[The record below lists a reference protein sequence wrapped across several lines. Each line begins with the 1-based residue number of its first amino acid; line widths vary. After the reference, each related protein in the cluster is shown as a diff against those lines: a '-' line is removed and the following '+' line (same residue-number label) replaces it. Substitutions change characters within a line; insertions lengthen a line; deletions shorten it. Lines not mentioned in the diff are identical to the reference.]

1 VLSPLS
7 AFFDVEIVA
16 HFYENAFD
24 ETAEGGLLEK
34 EILPFDDI
42 KIQAAEDPEKL
53 DEFQKIK
60 EFGDYWNNDFKS
72 TRNLFLQLGS
82 LQAVHSF
89 PQVRDSDICLFLR
102 PDLLMHTSFSKSIVS
117 IRNLRDDRILLPFWQ
132 NWKGGLN
139 DRFAFCRGERA
150 KKAYAC
156 RGRHALEFCQR
167 TGGALQSEQLLRY
180 SVMRYGVKTQDLNAT
195 ASRVRADARILK
207 KILHG
212 GAFEHGANAA
222 ALQKIGIFLILTI
235 NKGLTHLVSPL
246 AITLRQKQSAKVLA
260 ILRIRV
266 S

>member
-1 VLSPLS
+1 MKVCVAFFGITRSLSHTKDSILENMLSPLS
-7 AFFDVEIVA
+7 AFFDLEIVA

-24 ETAEGGLLEK
+24 ETAEGGLLEN

-139 DRFAFCRGERA
+139 DRFAFCKGERA

-180 SVMRYGVKTQDLNAT
+180 SVMRYGVKTQDLSAT
-195 ASRVRADARILK
+195 ASRVRADGRIVKEDFARRS
-207 KILHG
+207 
-212 GAFEHGANAA
+212 FRTWR
-222 ALQKIGIFLILTI
+222 QRRRLT
-235 NKGLTHLVSPL
+235 KDWDFSDLDD
-246 AITLRQKQSAKVLA
+246 Q
-260 ILRIRV
+260 
-266 S
+266 